1 MTMPMRQVTPLL
13 KQQPKRKPATAAAL
27 RRKADKLWGQVIH
40 TRDRACR
47 FCGRTDGK
55 LDAHHVMVRTFNAT
69 RCDSA
74 NGLLLCFRCHQDVAH
89 GDPFAAVLEYERIF
103 GPDGYRAL
111 REKAYAGCKANVG
124 FWSERISELSAE
136 LDRLTR

>member
-1 MTMPMRQVTPLL
+1 MGRQVTPIA
-13 KQQPKRKPATAAAL
+13 KKAKGPTAAAL

-40 TRDRACR
+40 ARDRGCR

-74 NGLLLCFRCHQDVAH
+74 NGLLLCFQCHQNVAH

-103 GPDGYRAL
+103 GADGYRSL
-111 REKAYAGCKANVG
+111 RELAYAGCKANVG
-124 FWSERISELSAE
+124 FWRERVDALLDE